1 MMSET
6 FVVVHR
12 ATIIAAA
19 ARYKVPTVFPA
30 LFYAR
35 EGGLVSY
42 GPSVSVMFRGA
53 AGYVDRILRGE
64 KPAELPVQVPTKWE
78 RRSISRLRRRLV
90 SKCPPRCSPAPTR

>member
-1 MMSET
+1 LGGGHGET
-6 FVVVHR
+6 
-12 ATIIAAA
+12 ISGGGGG
-19 ARYKVPTVFPA
+19 YKVPTVFPA

-78 RRSISRLRRRLV
+78 TAINLKTAKALGLDV
-90 SKCPPRCSPAPTR
+90 PPQLLARADEVIE